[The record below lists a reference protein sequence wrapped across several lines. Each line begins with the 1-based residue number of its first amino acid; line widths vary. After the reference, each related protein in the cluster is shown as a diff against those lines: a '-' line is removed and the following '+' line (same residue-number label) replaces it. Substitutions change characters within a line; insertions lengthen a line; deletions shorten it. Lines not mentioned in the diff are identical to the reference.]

1 MRFRNVIIS
10 LIFIKSPEK
19 EFRQHVC
26 PNHDNETSDGHG
38 YSREETASG

>member
-1 MRFRNVIIS
+1 MHFRRVTIS

-19 EFRQHVC
+19 EFWQPVC
-26 PNHDNETSDGHG
+26 PNHDNETSDRHG

>member
-1 MRFRNVIIS
+1 MRFRNVTIS

-26 PNHDNETSDGHG
+26 LNDNETSDGHG